1 VNGCLGSAEL
11 GMHKRID
18 LRWLTVALIL
28 AVGAL
33 GIHAAIHWQGPSYD
47 EQHCQICQ
55 IGHAAIPQPAV
66 ETPVQAPVPV
76 ARFAPAEEPTPDLEA
91 IETLSIPRAP
101 PA

>member
-1 VNGCLGSAEL
+1 
-11 GMHKRID
+11 
-18 LRWLTVALIL
+18 VALIL

-33 GIHAAIHWQGPSYD
+33 GLHAAIHWQGPSYD

-66 ETPVQAPVPV
+66 ETPVQAP
-76 ARFAPAEEPTPDLEA
+76 AEEPTPDLEA
-91 IETLSIPRAP
+91 VETLSIPRAP